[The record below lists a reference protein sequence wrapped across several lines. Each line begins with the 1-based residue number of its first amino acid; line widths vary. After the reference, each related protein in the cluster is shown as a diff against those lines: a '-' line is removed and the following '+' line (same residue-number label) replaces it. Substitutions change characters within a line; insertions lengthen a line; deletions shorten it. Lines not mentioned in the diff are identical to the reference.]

1 MLTTLIRKLTPYV
14 AATAIALSGGCK
26 KEHDVRTVSDE
37 KTSEIVLEKIVKF
50 EKTDSQG
57 QLTFIEQSGEVVDVT
72 VINESDK
79 PVSGAEVVFFD
90 GNGFKAYMV
99 NHPDLT
105 PEIPIYDHNSKKVF
119 RLTKSPLQVK
129 HYTGSTNENSTKA
142 AQGFVDTLKLTKRHY
157 AECITAE
164 DAKFRAK
171 EENNIFDFMGT
182 IPGAGQV
189 VTATQKVTKTYYK
202 VIETLV
208 NSGILK
214 GGECAAF
221 QKWYIVPPTEDK
233 GNIRSVL
240 WYWECIPSI
249 PAEVCGDGIDNDCDG
264 KIDGKDSDCIVTDS
278 QEKKGSVTIEE
289 TIRRIFSCEPENFE
303 FTLRHIYLPRF
314 HEQYSG
320 DELEKKM
327 AEFVKDYMGLPPYTS
342 YHNFPTKKEDLKK
355 KWHGFFVGYDFN
367 VLTHTIENDCY
378 LHSYIHS
385 SKRKVEITRV
395 VVGNPKVSDKS
406 LDELKPRFSKVKE
419 HYTQELFG
427 PKFVPATRSVTEA
440 LVSYKIHDEPITQ
453 TYKYFLLFVDLGD
466 GQPLFL
472 DGLQVDYDRTV
483 K

>member
-1 MLTTLIRKLTPYV
+1 MLTKVLQRLTPYV

-264 KIDGKDSDCIVTDS
+264 KIDGKDSDCSDQGLEEKIGNTHSADYLPKSLQTIKFGMTYEQVQSIRNLTKLEKPSSRRPTPGIDGIAYETVDSTTS
-278 QEKKGSVTIEE
+278 QEISNFFGSDSLEGVRVQYIFQDDGNKKVLKVISLVVEGEGNGP
-289 TIRRIFSCEPENFE
+289 FFE
-303 FTLRHIYLPRF
+303 L
-314 HEQYSG
+314 
-320 DELEKKM
+320 
-327 AEFVKDYMGLPPYTS
+327 A
-342 YHNFPTKKEDLKK
+342 
-355 KWHGFFVGYDFN
+355 
-367 VLTHTIENDCY
+367 
-378 LHSYIHS
+378 
-385 SKRKVEITRV
+385 VER
-395 VVGNPKVSDKS
+395 NN
-406 LDELKPRFSKVKE
+406 EYNKPRFPNMAPGDYLRKMSDSDAIFVQASVSKKPGE
-419 HYTQELFG
+419 
-427 PKFVPATRSVTEA
+427 PKKAFYRVAPGKDMCVLTWRDCEQYAHA
-440 LVSYKIHDEPITQ
+440 LSK
-453 TYKYFLLFVDLGD
+453 
-466 GQPLFL
+466 
-472 DGLQVDYDRTV
+472 
-483 K
+483 